1 MNRFCL
7 GFLLT
12 ASIGLGGCQLN
23 IQAPNLDSET
33 QAQFYIQAI
42 AQGQQA
48 YYKANGNFA
57 SSLDTLALNF
67 DLETPDYR
75 YNLVSEG
82 KNNHR
87 TIITATA
94 KTENLPSYAGI
105 VVMNTTQETLDAV
118 ANFCQTT
125 EPSKVAPVFPDAVST
140 DRIVDCPP
148 GSIPMQ

>member
-23 IQAPNLDSET
+23 IQAPNFDSET
-33 QAQFYIQAI
+33 QAKFYIQAI

-57 SSLDTLALNF
+57 TSLNTLALNF

-82 KNNHR
+82 KNNNR
-87 TIITATA
+87 TVITATA
-94 KTENLPSYAGI
+94 KTDNLPSYAGI
-105 VVMNTTQETLDAV
+105 VVMNTTQESLDAV
-118 ANFCQTT
+118 GNFCQTT
-125 EPSKVAPVFPDAVST
+125 EPSKVAPVFPDTVST